1 MSENFENTKSKFQ
14 DRGRGGTMKYHRV
27 LGSTGLND
35 RSRLTGETTEPRWM
49 ERMREVLNEFMRF
62 MNPHLLS
69 ARLYLNS
76 YFPRFLRIEQ
86 IFSHERGKRRIFDR
100 VRNVTNL
107 WRFTFNRFVIRRR
120 KRSLF
125 EVSWLNGQ
133 GIINLPNDNRWVPTV
148 YPLFTSRKGEA
159 RSSRYNNIFP
169 PRDSKS
175 LSLYKFLQLRCISRK
190 LIIKPLH
197 ILFLIR
203 KDDKQGSG
211 RRRRRGGETT
221 RNCQS
226 RRTTKG
232 GRGFH
237 LKRIGK
243 SIRSTHLS
251 WRTPRL

>member
-1 MSENFENTKSKFQ
+1 MN
-14 DRGRGGTMKYHRV
+14 GTNAR
-27 LGSTGLND
+27 STEWIYEIYESTPTSL
-35 RSRLTGETTEPRWM
+35 
-49 ERMREVLNEFMRF
+49 
-62 MNPHLLS
+62 
-69 ARLYLNS
+69 LYLNS

-107 WRFTFNRFVIRRR
+107 WRFALIV
-120 KRSLF
+120 SLF
-125 EVSWLNGQ
+125 GEGKDHSLKSRGH
-133 GIINLPNDNRWVPTV
+133 GIINLLSDNRWVPTV

>member
-1 MSENFENTKSKFQ
+1 
-14 DRGRGGTMKYHRV
+14 
-27 LGSTGLND
+27 
-35 RSRLTGETTEPRWM
+35 
-49 ERMREVLNEFMRF
+49 
-62 MNPHLLS
+62 MNLWDLWIHTYVSALS
-69 ARLYLNS
+69 Q
-76 YFPRFLRIEQ
+76 F
-86 IFSHERGKRRIFDR
+86 IFSSFPPNRTDLFSRKREKKNIRSSTKRDKFVAIR
-100 VRNVTNL
+100 V
-107 WRFTFNRFVIRRR
+107 NRFVIRGR

-125 EVSWLNGQ
+125 EVSWLNGH

-148 YPLFTSRKGEA
+148 YPFFTSRKGEA

>member
-1 MSENFENTKSKFQ
+1 M
-14 DRGRGGTMKYHRV
+14 
-27 LGSTGLND
+27 
-35 RSRLTGETTEPRWM
+35 
-49 ERMREVLNEFMRF
+49 
-62 MNPHLLS
+62 
-69 ARLYLNS
+69 
-76 YFPRFLRIEQ
+76 
-86 IFSHERGKRRIFDR
+86 
-100 VRNVTNL
+100 TNL
-107 WRFTFNRFVIRRR
+107 WRFALIV
-120 KRSLF
+120 SLF
-125 EVSWLNGQ
+125 GEGKDHSLKSRGH
-133 GIINLPNDNRWVPTV
+133 GIINLLSDNRWVPTV

-211 RRRRRGGETT
+211 RRRRRGGET
-221 RNCQS
+221 RDYQS

>member
-1 MSENFENTKSKFQ
+1 MDKEFWFEINDFLESRTIYLPNFRICRKILKIRRANFKIGGE
-14 DRGRGGTMKYHRV
+14 GGTMKYHRV

-107 WRFTFNRFVIRRR
+107 WRFALIV
-120 KRSLF
+120 SLF
-125 EVSWLNGQ
+125 GEGKDHSLKSRGH
-133 GIINLPNDNRWVPTV
+133 GIINLLSDNRWVPTV

-169 PRDSKS
+169 LRDNSKS
-175 LSLYKFLQLRCISRK
+175 LSLSPYKFLRLLVASR
-190 LIIKPLH
+190 
-197 ILFLIR
+197 
-203 KDDKQGSG
+203 
-211 RRRRRGGETT
+211 E
-221 RNCQS
+221 N
-226 RRTTKG
+226 
-232 GRGFH
+232 
-237 LKRIGK
+237 
-243 SIRSTHLS
+243 
-251 WRTPRL
+251 W